1 MKKIILIV
9 LCLASS
15 WTYAQLLDS
24 AELSDLK
31 MYKSLNEANSVHSDS
46 VIRLSLKWKK
56 IENLGE
62 ELSKFKN
69 LQELRLIN
77 MRLKEIP
84 PEVFNLKH
92 LVILNISNNKLT
104 AIPPEIGNLV
114 NLTHLTLSQNYLLEI
129 PSTFKYL
136 KKLVYLDIWSNSIIS
151 FPTEI
156 SELKETLRVVD
167 MRVIYMNDLRK
178 EDLQKLLPNTTFYF
192 SQSCNC
198 N

>member
-24 AELSDLK
+24 AELSTLK
-31 MYKSLNEANSVHSDS
+31 MYKSLNETKSVHPDS
-46 VIRLSLKWKK
+46 VIRLTLKWKK
-56 IENLGE
+56 IDNLGE

-69 LQELRLIN
+69 LQELHLVRL
-77 MRLKEIP
+77 RLKEVPLEI
-84 PEVFNLKH
+84 FNLIH
-92 LVILNISNNKLT
+92 LVILDISNNQLVT
-104 AIPPEIGNLV
+104 IPQEIGKLV
-114 NLTHLTLSQNYLLEI
+114 NLTHLTLSQNYLLKI
-129 PSTFKYL
+129 PSTFKHL

-156 SELKETLRVVD
+156 SELKETLLVVD